1 MIHTAKQLKDKVK
14 NLSGGNSDVA
24 QALIRNFIMERFL
37 ERVLEKM
44 QADLGLAE
52 MWGRFKDACYFVGE
66 IDWEIVVRFDA
77 EWISKIAS
85 SS

>member
-1 MIHTAKQLKDKVK
+1 M
-14 NLSGGNSDVA
+14 
-24 QALIRNFIMERFL
+24 

-52 MWGRFKDACYFVGE
+52 MLGRFKDACYFVGE